1 MKKKIKANFKII
13 IAIVITAIICV
24 STTVYA
30 SYNYFA
36 KDIGFTPKNEN
47 WQVDNLEDAVNDLY
61 ERKNIESGEAFLLTA
76 GFSGIN
82 GVHGYGMYGTDIYIK
97 DLDFKNIKNFNYTY
111 SSSTNDT
118 TWQILDLSNDEI
130 TFIKE
135 KAPTTKTVE
144 INEAKK
150 ITFRLFVPLVNEA
163 TFKVNYYTTID
174 GIVHTFN

>member
-1 MKKKIKANFKII
+1 M
-13 IAIVITAIICV
+13 
-24 STTVYA
+24 
-30 SYNYFA
+30 
-36 KDIGFTPKNEN
+36 
-47 WQVDNLEDAVNDLY
+47 
-61 ERKNIESGEAFLLTA
+61 TA
-76 GFSGIN
+76 GFSWIN

-144 INEAKK
+144 INEAEE

-174 GIVHTFN
+174 GIVHKFN

>member
-1 MKKKIKANFKII
+1 MKKKIKVNFKII
-13 IAIVITAIICV
+13 IAVIITAIICI

-82 GVHGYGMYGTDIYIK
+82 GVHGYRNYGTDIYIK
-97 DLDFKNIKNFNYTY
+97 DLNFKNIKNFNYTY

-118 TWQILDLSNDEI
+118 TWQILNLSNDEI
-130 TFIKE
+130 TFINE

-144 INEAKK
+144 INEAEK

-163 TFKVNYYTTID
+163 TFKVNYYTTTD
-174 GIVHTFN
+174 GIVHAFN